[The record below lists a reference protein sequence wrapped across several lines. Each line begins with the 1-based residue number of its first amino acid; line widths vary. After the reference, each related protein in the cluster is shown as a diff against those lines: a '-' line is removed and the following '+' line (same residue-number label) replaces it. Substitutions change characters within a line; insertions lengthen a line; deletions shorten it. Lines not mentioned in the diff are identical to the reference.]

1 MSPCYRLLVV
11 LAQHCVIEES
21 KSAKYPRTWTKNV
34 QLNNSAAIFG
44 INKYGFAIYVY
55 KLYHQCFSV
64 EYGFF
69 YISGIH
75 RSIQWSCRSGNE
87 KTDCSRMRK
96 KAHIL
101 RHHNWFAHETMSEKQ
116 TKKFHTDDAW
126 LTPGGT
132 QQMFI
137 RAGSAPEV
145 QPLTLLY
152 IIFHEN
158 RTPFVYLLL
167 TNSTHFTYLV

>member
-69 YISGIH
+69 YIYRGFIAQYNGH
-75 RSIQWSCRSGNE
+75 ADLE
-87 KTDCSRMRK
+87 MR
-96 KAHIL
+96 
-101 RHHNWFAHETMSEKQ
+101 R
-116 TKKFHTDDAW
+116 
-126 LTPGGT
+126 LT
-132 QQMFI
+132 
-137 RAGSAPEV
+137 ALE
-145 QPLTLLY
+145 
-152 IIFHEN
+152 
-158 RTPFVYLLL
+158 
-167 TNSTHFTYLV
+167 